1 MLQQSELIF
10 DFASDHV
17 NMSQVSECYTVMN
30 VLVRVATELAL
41 QHMILCN
48 LTNWNLICF
57 SFVCAAVGGLL
68 GLPCGDCGAG
78 SSFTSAFISRS
89 SF

>member
-1 MLQQSELIF
+1 MLHS
-10 DFASDHV
+10 
-17 NMSQVSECYTVMN
+17 N
-30 VLVRVATELAL
+30 VLVHVATELAL
-41 QHMILCN
+41 KYIILCN
-48 LTNWNLICF
+48 LTKCDLICF

-89 SF
+89 SV